1 MNHIGDISTIK
12 QFTKPPEIKQ
22 PDTGSISAFP
32 TSPLDMPPS
41 TFENALNNRREN
53 QRKLIQWIKQNL
65 EPDIHYGRVHVAQD
79 CPLAKAGATYL
90 CRDFSHFSGLTL
102 WKAGA
107 EMIIAAMSL
116 TAHFPNVGLYEEAC
130 LRGLEIKQVLLKCE
144 LKTHGGRIVAEGSG
158 ARHLRQ
164 DNWRLNTCIKMAEK
178 SAMIDATI
186 RVAGL
191 TGVFIKTHRHTL
203 KNKLPRMSDCHDYN
217 FPPEADR
224 HSVHTD
230 EKVITQRQKDFI
242 LKLAGVKGHTTDG
255 LNRLIHERF
264 NKHLDALNRVEAS
277 RFIEYING

>member
-1 MNHIGDISTIK
+1 MNHIGEISTIK
-12 QFTKPPEIKQ
+12 QFTKPPETKQ
-22 PDTGSISAFP
+22 PDTGSISTFP

-41 TFENALNNRREN
+41 TFESALRNRQKN
-53 QRKLIQWIKQNL
+53 QRKLIQWVKQNL
-65 EPDIHYGRVHVAQD
+65 EPDIHYGRVHVAQN
-79 CPLAKAGATYL
+79 CPLAKAGADYL
-90 CRDFSHFSGLTL
+90 CRDFSHFSVLTL

-107 EMIIAAMSL
+107 EKILTAMGL

-130 LRGLEIKQVLLKCE
+130 LRDLRISQVLLKCE
-144 LKTHGGRIVAEGSG
+144 LKTHGGRVVAEGSG
-158 ARHLRQ
+158 ARHLRE
-164 DNWRLNTCIKMAEK
+164 DNWRLNTSVKMAQK

-203 KNKLPRMSDCHDYN
+203 KNKLPRKSDCNDYN
-217 FPPEADR
+217 FPPEVDR

-230 EKVITQRQKDFI
+230 EKAITQRQKDFI
-242 LKLAGVKGHTTDG
+242 LRSAGVKGYTADG

-264 NKHLDALNRVEAS
+264 NKHLDVLNRVEAS